1 MRPALH
7 LLSLAALASTSVSEP
22 RRETILAPRLIT
34 VASAESLSVSASA
47 PSTNVRAI
55 ADTWPA
61 VVVLSGPLGS
71 AFSMRHITA
80 GLAEQGIGSVVIDP
94 LGMGRSSRPK
104 VADYTLTRQAQRVAS
119 VLDTLGVQKVLF
131 IAPGTSA
138 TIALHFAADNPN
150 RVAGII
156 SLSGGPMDSQGTR
169 AVSLAL
175 KMAPLLDN
183 PIGRALGRRKF
194 MSGVREQSFSDAWCT
209 KDVMKVYLEP
219 FERDLRGSL
228 RSLAAMS
235 EAVEPA
241 TIVSRLSLVTAPVQL
256 LVGEK
261 ISPNSTTEAQVA
273 VFARGLPSF
282 RVDTIA
288 RSGTMLHEERPDA
301 VVQAAMA
308 ALVRPKGSR
317 ADDASNSQAR
327 HK

>member
-1 MRPALH
+1 MRPALR
-7 LLSLAALASTSVSEP
+7 LLSLAALTSASVSAP
-22 RRETILAPRLIT
+22 PWETTPAPRLIS

-55 ADTWPA
+55 SDTWPT
-61 VVVLSGPLGS
+61 VVLLSGPLGS

-80 GLAEQGIGSVVIDP
+80 GLAEHGIATVVIDP
-94 LGMGRSSRPK
+94 LGMGQSSRPK
-104 VADYTLTRQAQRVAS
+104 VADYTLTKQAQRVAS
-119 VLDTLGVQKVLF
+119 VLDTLGVNQVLL

-138 TIALHFAADNPN
+138 TIALHFAADNPA

-156 SLSGGPMDSQGTR
+156 SLSGGPMDQQGTR

-194 MSGVREQSFSDAWCT
+194 MAGVREQSFSDAWCT

-219 FERDLRGSL
+219 FERDLRGAL
-228 RSLAAMS
+228 RSLKAMS

-261 ISPNSTTEAQVA
+261 ISPNSTTEAQVT

-288 RSGTMLHEERPDA
+288 RSGPMLHEERADA
-301 VVQAAMA
+301 VVKA
-308 ALVRPKGSR
+308 ALAALGRPHRER
-317 ADDASNSQAR
+317 AGTQ
-327 HK
+327 